1 MNLTWDIA
9 RSGGLVAWG
18 LATASVVWGLV
29 LSTRLTRRRPWPAWF
44 LDLHRLLG
52 GLAVIFT
59 VIHVAAIYLDTY
71 THFGLAGVF
80 VPFATTWH
88 PTAVA
93 WGIVAFYLL
102 LAVEL
107 TSLARSRIGRTWWR
121 RVHFASFALF
131 AFATIHAVSA
141 GTDTTSMLVLGAI
154 VLCSLP
160 VAALTAIRLNGRTRP
175 VVTASVRPMPAR
187 PDTRVPSASPGR

>member
-1 MNLTWDIA
+1 MNLTWDVA
-9 RSGGLVAWG
+9 RAGGLVAWG

-29 LSTRLTRRRPWPAWF
+29 LSTRLMRKRPWPAWF

-71 THFGLAGVF
+71 THFGLTAVF
-80 VPFATTWH
+80 IPFATTWH
-88 PTAVA
+88 PAAVA

-107 TSLARSRIGRTWWR
+107 TSLVRTRIGRKWWR
-121 RVHFASFALF
+121 RIHLGSFGLF

-141 GTDTTSMLVLGAI
+141 GTDMASTLILGAI
-154 VLCSLP
+154 VLATLP
-160 VAALTAIRLNGRTRP
+160 VAALTAVRLGARNSTVAAKP
-175 VVTASVRPMPAR
+175 RPMPAR
-187 PDTRVPSASPGR
+187 PHARVPSPAG